1 VSSRQV
7 FSCATV
13 NLVKKYVLDKFPPL
27 PSRKR
32 SYEYNIIRDRGY
44 LKANESE
51 EASAN
56 DPESCVKGILF
67 MFEAICMCDILI
79 I

>member
-1 VSSRQV
+1 
-7 FSCATV
+7 
-13 NLVKKYVLDKFPPL
+13 
-27 PSRKR
+27 
-32 SYEYNIIRDRGY
+32 